1 MQENPE
7 TTAETIPENQGKE
20 PDPEPQPE
28 PVPQTETVPQTEEN
42 PAPKRR
48 GRPEGAKDRA
58 PRKKKVVVVVEE
70 HITQEPQENVAQNP
84 FETPPHPPKKK
95 KLERPDSPPHSP
107 WTLIRDAA
115 EHILKL
121 KNVTKMARKA
131 HLQETYTKRL
141 HSLS

>member
-1 MQENPE
+1 MQENSE
-7 TTAETIPENQGKE
+7 TNPENAPGPQESETE
-20 PDPEPQPE
+20 PPLPPSTEPEPPKQPE
-28 PVPQTETVPQTEEN
+28 
-42 PAPKRR
+42 PKRR

-58 PRKKKVVVVVEE
+58 PRKKKAVVVEE
-70 HITQEPQENVAQNP
+70 DIPQNTPEPEAAAPVQTPAPQVQ
-84 FETPPHPPKKK
+84 TPPVQT
-95 KLERPDSPPHSP
+95 EPDSPR
-107 WTLIRDAA
+107 TLIRDAA

>member
-1 MQENPE
+1 MQENSE
-7 TTAETIPENQGKE
+7 TNPENTGPEAPSE
-20 PDPEPQPE
+20 PAAPSEPTKPAE
-28 PVPQTETVPQTEEN
+28 AVEATSTE

-58 PRKKKVVVVVEE
+58 PRKKKAVVVEE
-70 HITQEPQENVAQNP
+70 DIPQNTPEPEAAAPVQTPAAQ
-84 FETPPHPPKKK
+84 TPPVQTEPN
-95 KLERPDSPPHSP
+95 SPR
-107 WTLIRDAA
+107 TLIRDAA

>member
-7 TTAETIPENQGKE
+7 TIPETIPENPEIVETIPEIPEKE
-20 PDPEPQPE
+20 PDPVPE
-28 PVPQTETVPQTEEN
+28 PVPEN

-48 GRPEGAKDRA
+48 GRPEGARDRA
-58 PRKKKVVVVVEE
+58 PRKKKIVIAEE
-70 HITQEPQENVAQNP
+70 EAQPAPEPAPVQTPVQEPAPE
-84 FETPPHPPKKK
+84 
-95 KLERPDSPPHSP
+95 DSPR
-107 WTLIRDAA
+107 TLIRNAS

-131 HLQETYTKRL
+131 HLQETYTRRL

>member
-7 TTAETIPENQGKE
+7 TTETNQEKEEKPKQAPETV
-20 PDPEPQPE
+20 PDPEAAPE
-28 PVPQTETVPQTEEN
+28 ATPETNPDPEN

-58 PRKKKVVVVVEE
+58 PRKKKVVVVEE
-70 HITQEPQENVAQNP
+70 HILEPENAASAPV
-84 FETPPHPPKKK
+84 TPPDPPVQ
-95 KLERPDSPPHSP
+95 EPDSPR
-107 WTLIRDAA
+107 TLIREAA
-115 EHILKL
+115 DHILRL

-131 HLQETYTKRL
+131 HLQEAYTKRL

>member
-1 MQENPE
+1 MPENPE
-7 TTAETIPENQGKE
+7 TIPETIRETAETNPEKE
-20 PDPEPQPE
+20 PDPVPDPE
-28 PVPQTETVPQTEEN
+28 PPAPEAVPEN

-58 PRKKKVVVVVEE
+58 PRKKKVVVVEE
-70 HITQEPQENVAQNP
+70 HIEAPQE
-84 FETPPHPPKKK
+84 TP
-95 KLERPDSPPHSP
+95 SPPQQSP
-107 WTLIRDAA
+107 RQSPVEETKPESPRTLIRDAA

-141 HSLS
+141 HSLGP